1 MKPRLIGITGGMGS
15 GKSTVSKILRHLN
28 YKVYNSDVRGK
39 ELMGEVRS
47 IRDQLESIFG
57 DEIFNNN
64 KLDAK
69 ALSRKVFKDD
79 SSLQKINSII
89 HPEVE
94 KDFNSWIASNSND
107 KYLFKE
113 SALLFETGA
122 FRHLDKTIL
131 IIANKD
137 LRINRV
143 LERDV
148 DRSKKEIENIISKQI
163 DEDEASKL
171 ADVILYNNQDDLLLP
186 RVIEEIERLFK
197 N

>member
-79 SSLQKINSII
+79 SSLQKINWAQENESYIWGYF
-89 HPEVE
+89 VE
-94 KDFNSWIASNSND
+94 NDFLFNSGNELKSRFITFSPFSKFN
-107 KYLFKE
+107 
-113 SALLFETGA
+113 
-122 FRHLDKTIL
+122 
-131 IIANKD
+131 
-137 LRINRV
+137 
-143 LERDV
+143 LECF
-148 DRSKKEIENIISKQI
+148 SHAKKPPEIVT
-163 DEDEASKL
+163 A
-171 ADVILYNNQDDLLLP
+171 
-186 RVIEEIERLFK
+186 
-197 N
+197 

>member
-39 ELMGEVRS
+39 ELIGEVKS

-79 SSLQKINSII
+79 SSLQKINSIV

-94 KDFNSWIASNSND
+94 KDFNSWVASNLND

-131 IIANKD
+131 ISADKD

-143 LERDV
+143 LERDA

-163 DEDEASKL
+163 DEYEASKL

>member
-39 ELMGEVRS
+39 ELIGEVKS

-79 SSLQKINSII
+79 SSLQKINSIV

-94 KDFNSWIASNSND
+94 KDFNSWVASNPND

-131 IIANKD
+131 IIADKD

-163 DEDEASKL
+163 DEYEASKL

>member
-39 ELMGEVRS
+39 ELIGEVKS

-79 SSLQKINSII
+79 SSLQKINSIV

-94 KDFNSWIASNSND
+94 KDFNSWVASNPND

-131 IIANKD
+131 IIADKG
-137 LRINRV
+137 LRIKRV

-186 RVIEEIERLFK
+186 RVIEEIEGLLK

>member
-1 MKPRLIGITGGMGS
+1 MKPSLIGITGGMGS

>member
-28 YKVYNSDVRGK
+28 YKVYNSDIRGK
-39 ELMGEVRS
+39 ELIGEVRS

-79 SSLQKINSII
+79 SSLKKINSII

-94 KDFNSWIASNSND
+94 KDFNSWVASNPND

-131 IIANKD
+131 ISADKD

-163 DEDEASKL
+163 DEYEASKL

>member
-28 YKVYNSDVRGK
+28 YKVYNSDIRGK
-39 ELMGEVRS
+39 ELIGEVRS

-79 SSLQKINSII
+79 SSLQKINSIV

-131 IIANKD
+131 IIADKD
-137 LRINRV
+137 LRIKRV

>member
-28 YKVYNSDVRGK
+28 YKVYNSDIRGK
-39 ELMGEVRS
+39 ELIGEVRS

-64 KLDAK
+64 KLDSK

-131 IIANKD
+131 IIADKG
-137 LRINRV
+137 LRIKRV

>member
-1 MKPRLIGITGGMGS
+1 MKPSLIGITGGMGS

-131 IIANKD
+131 IIADKD

>member
-39 ELMGEVRS
+39 ELIGEVKS

-57 DEIFNNN
+57 DKIFNNN
-64 KLDAK
+64 KLDSK

-79 SSLQKINSII
+79 SSLQKINSIV

-94 KDFNSWIASNSND
+94 KDFNSWVASNPND

-131 IIANKD
+131 ISADKD

-163 DEDEASKL
+163 DEYEASKL

>member
-28 YKVYNSDVRGK
+28 YKVYNSDIRGK
-39 ELMGEVRS
+39 ELIGEVRS

-79 SSLQKINSII
+79 SSLQKINSIV

-94 KDFNSWIASNSND
+94 KDFNSWVASNLND

-131 IIANKD
+131 IIADKD
-137 LRINRV
+137 LRIKRV

-163 DEDEASKL
+163 DEYEASKL

>member
-15 GKSTVSKILRHLN
+15 GKSTVSNILRHLN

-39 ELMGEVRS
+39 ELIGEVKS
-47 IRDQLESIFG
+47 IRDQLVSIFG
-57 DEIFNNN
+57 DEIFKNN
-64 KLDAK
+64 KLDSK
-69 ALSRKVFKDD
+69 ALSRKIFQDE
-79 SSLQKINSII
+79 SSLKKINSII

-94 KDFNSWIASNSND
+94 KDFNSWIASNPND

-131 IIANKD
+131 IIADKN
-137 LRINRV
+137 LRIKRV
-143 LERDV
+143 QERDI

-163 DEDEASKL
+163 GEGEALKL
-171 ADVILYNNQDDLLLP
+171 ADLTIYNNGDDLLLP
-186 RVIEEIERLFK
+186 RVIEEIERLFP

>member
-28 YKVYNSDVRGK
+28 YKVYNSDIRGK
-39 ELMGEVRS
+39 ELIGEVRS

-79 SSLQKINSII
+79 SSLQKINSIV

-94 KDFNSWIASNSND
+94 KDFNSWVASNPND

-131 IIANKD
+131 ISADKD

-163 DEDEASKL
+163 DEYEASKL

-186 RVIEEIERLFK
+186 RVIEEIEKLFK

>member
-1 MKPRLIGITGGMGS
+1 MKQRLIGITGGMGS

-28 YKVYNSDVRGK
+28 YKVYNSDIRGK
-39 ELMGEVRS
+39 EIIGEVRS
-47 IRDQLESIFG
+47 IRDKLESIFG

-64 KLDAK
+64 KLDSK

-79 SSLQKINSII
+79 SSLKKINSII

-94 KDFNSWIASNSND
+94 KDFNSWIASYSND

-131 IIANKD
+131 MIADKE
-137 LRINRV
+137 LRIKRV

-186 RVIEEIERLFK
+186 KVIEEIERLFK

>member
-28 YKVYNSDVRGK
+28 YKVYNSDIRGK
-39 ELMGEVRS
+39 ELIGEVRS

-131 IIANKD
+131 IIADKD
-137 LRINRV
+137 LRIKRV